1 MSNVFHKIEIQ
12 NGRETTERIVLKT
25 MERAMKALFKLY
37 LSASA
42 NGVMASGIAAS
53 MTELENCE
61 GEKPKNLTPK

>member
-12 NGRETTERIVLKT
+12 NGREITDKIVLKT
-25 MERAMKALFKLY
+25 MERAINVLSKLY
-37 LSASA
+37 LSAKA